1 VFDTRFAFDYYRPLP
16 DTRVLGGGR
25 MSTRSRSEA
34 ELSKLLYGDLL
45 RVYPQLASVK
55 VTHAW
60 SGLMSYARQAM
71 PQIGRLPDGLWYALG
86 FGGHGVAP
94 TTIGGEVLADA
105 MTGAAPVPAQ
115 LAAYGLQP
123 TYGAVA
129 VLGLA
134 GARRDDGLAPRRA
147 ALGARPRLTR
157 LCRSIT
163 RRCWRRAARCSR

>member
-123 TYGAVA
+123 TYGKA
-129 VLGLA
+129 GLI
-134 GARRDDGLAPRRA
+134 GAQLLYWALQARDAMMDWRRGGLRS
-147 ALGARPRLTR
+147 ALGRV
-157 LCRSIT
+157 
-163 RRCWRRAARCSR
+163 